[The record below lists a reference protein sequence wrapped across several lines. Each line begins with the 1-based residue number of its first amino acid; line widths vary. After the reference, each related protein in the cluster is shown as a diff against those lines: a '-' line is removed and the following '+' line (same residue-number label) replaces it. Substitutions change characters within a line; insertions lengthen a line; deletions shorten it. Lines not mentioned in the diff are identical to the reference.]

1 MKSFS
6 RIPSVTWRNGTLWTD
21 EGGSVDSPTSFI
33 MLVRNY
39 NLTVI
44 AEKVSLSD
52 KYLIITYPGSRHTKV
67 LDTQNVWEVREQA
80 VGGEM
85 GVSIS
90 HGPNLAS
97 PDTIKCKCP
106 KPQELIQRV
115 RDLKNRHSWFSYDE
129 ILRTSFDIFKLEC
142 DEESHPTKLQA
153 FANSLNTTESNK
165 AGLKNIKDK
174 IPNINR
180 YDYDDFTM
188 MHAILLLMFEFLRP
202 RLRWSNL
209 VNSKIGK

>member
-1 MKSFS
+1 
-6 RIPSVTWRNGTLWTD
+6 
-21 EGGSVDSPTSFI
+21 
-33 MLVRNY
+33 MLNRNY
-39 NLTVI
+39 NQFEI
-44 AEKVSLSD
+44 AKTVSLSD
-52 KYLIITYPGSRHTKV
+52 KYLIITYPGSRQTKI

-85 GVSIS
+85 GVSII

-174 IPNINR
+174 IPNISR
-180 YDYDDFTM
+180 YAKKERASAKVKYRGKVRVL
-188 MHAILLLMFEFLRP
+188 HRP
-202 RLRWSNL
+202 NQRTFFFSRWKLSFF
-209 VNSKIGK
+209 NSKIDSFRLKEEK

>member
-1 MKSFS
+1 MRNDY
-6 RIPSVTWRNGTLWTD
+6 RIFYDGDDPPIWL
-21 EGGSVDSPTSFI
+21 I
-33 MLVRNY
+33 MLNRNY
-39 NLTVI
+39 NQVEI
-44 AEKVSLSD
+44 AKTVSLSD
-52 KYLIITYPGSRHTKV
+52 KYLIITYPGSRQTKI

-85 GVSIS
+85 GVSII

-174 IPNINR
+174 IPNISR
-180 YDYDDFTM
+180 Y
-188 MHAILLLMFEFLRP
+188 ALASFLR
-202 RLRWSNL
+202 
-209 VNSKIGK
+209 KIGHQQK